1 MYLEEMNEEIKSRIL
16 EKGFCNKSQDVP
28 KKKTPLCLHRAM
40 GKLVA
45 HGKKGKAEDRI
56 AEELVDVILYI
67 LDSSSFCMPNRQHG

>member
-1 MYLEEMNEEIKSRIL
+1 MKKLNPAFWRKDSATSR
-16 EKGFCNKSQDVP
+16 KMFP
-28 KKKTPLCLHRAM
+28 KKTPLCLHRAM